1 MTGKKG
7 TAKWCKGIPE
17 LESLT
22 LITQE
27 QIGTKVA
34 KQLLVI
40 MMTVICVSVTVFIY
54 LSFQYPELAAY
65 MDGINNALLST
76 MIHKTSHHSLTG
88 DFIAVFTPLVPLLF
102 VLFGPPLLVFFTL
115 NKKRS
120 SKNSRNLAFRD
131 RFGYENKHYLCRS
144 AKSHDRLGDRRYIL
158 FHPVS
163 ASRSYGISLYA
174 NNA

>member
-27 QIGTKVA
+27 RICTKVA
-34 KQLLVI
+34 KQLLI
-40 MMTVICVSVTVFIY
+40 AMMTVICVSVTVFIY

-88 DFIAVFTPLVPLLF
+88 DFIAVFTPLCF
-102 VLFGPPLLVFFTL
+102 SYSSVL
-115 NKKRS
+115 
-120 SKNSRNLAFRD
+120 
-131 RFGYENKHYLCRS
+131 RFWY
-144 AKSHDRLGDRRYIL
+144 
-158 FHPVS
+158 
-163 ASRSYGISLYA
+163 SLP
-174 NNA
+174 